1 MDDETNLTLARTRR
15 KRSGS
20 QWKINERESREWQ
33 ARRCHMASEQATV
46 SPWGYIYEIEG
57 FGDVEGAWG
66 RRSFFID
73 CVLFFILL
81 LF

>member
-1 MDDETNLTLARTRR
+1 
-15 KRSGS
+15 
-20 QWKINERESREWQ
+20 
-33 ARRCHMASEQATV
+33 MASEQAAV